1 MNPPDAAEQLE
12 ILIPFVAGTALR
24 DQRETMERPFFS
36 IAKGKRLKPI
46 KYVSPDG
53 SVYVNVTANH
63 ETGMA
68 TIWDADILIWAASV
82 LSDMKR
88 KGKNDI
94 PRTLHFQPF
103 DLLRMIGR
111 DVGGRQY
118 KLLKGALDRLQST
131 RVFTNIRAEGTK
143 RNERQFSWISELRDV
158 VDETTKTSLGMSI
171 TLSDWFYEGVM
182 QDGGVLAIDHEY
194 FKITGGRERW
204 LYRVA
209 RKHAGGAG
217 EEGFAIGMK
226 TLFEKSGA
234 EGTYARFKF
243 EMLKLA
249 QADDLP
255 SYALTIE
262 VKDKGE
268 PLLRMTRREQ
278 SPTKQLA
285 KKAKPA
291 KERTSKPRKAEIAK
305 VAPPMQLFR
314 QLSDISLAK
323 CRKEARGLDV
333 YALKTDFDMWLDEDP
348 GRNPRDYEAAFLG
361 FIRHRVS
368 TGT

>member
-12 ILIPFVAGTALR
+12 ILVPFVAGTALR

-118 KLLKGALDRLQST
+118 KLLRGALDRLQST
-131 RVFTNIRAEGTK
+131 RVFTNIRADGTK
-143 RNERQFSWISELRDV
+143 RKERQFSWISELEDV
-158 VDETTKTSLGMSI
+158 IDKDTKVSLGMSI

-182 QDGGVLAIDHEY
+182 QDGGVLAIDPEY

-243 EMLKLA
+243 EMLKLVA
-249 QADDLP
+249 VDGLP
-255 SYALTIE
+255 GYALSIE

-268 PLLRMTRREQ
+268 PLLRMTRREF
-278 SPTKQLA
+278 PPEQLA
-285 KKAKPA
+285 
-291 KERTSKPRKAEIAK
+291 PRKRPRPPKPPKASAA
-305 VAPPMQLFR
+305 APPRQLFR
-314 QLSDISLAK
+314 QLSDDVLARAK
-323 CRKEARGLDV
+323 KEAKNLDV
-333 YALKTDFDMWLDEDP
+333 YGLKADFDCWLNDDSK
-348 GRNPRDYEAAFLG
+348 RNPRDYEAAFLG
-361 FIRHRVS
+361 FVRKRAAKV
-368 TGT
+368 G

>member
-12 ILIPFVAGTALR
+12 ILVPFVAGTALR

-118 KLLKGALDRLQST
+118 KLLRGALDRLQST
-131 RVFTNIRAEGTK
+131 RVFTNIRADGTK
-143 RNERQFSWISELRDV
+143 RKERQFSWISELEDV
-158 VDETTKTSLGMSI
+158 IDKDTKVSLGMSI

-182 QDGGVLAIDHEY
+182 QDGGVLAIDPEY

-217 EEGFAIGMK
+217 EDGFAIGMK

-249 QADDLP
+249 AADGLP
-255 SYALTIE
+255 GYALSIE

-268 PLLRMTRREQ
+268 PLLRMTRREFPPEQ
-278 SPTKQLA
+278 SAL
-285 KKAKPA
+285 KK
-291 KERTSKPRKAEIAK
+291 RTRAPKSPKAA
-305 VAPPMQLFR
+305 VAPPPMQLFR
-314 QLSDISLAK
+314 QLSDDALARA
-323 CRKEARGLDV
+323 RKEAKNLDV
-333 YALKTDFDMWLDEDP
+333 YGLKADFDGWLNDDSK
-348 GRNPRDYEAAFLG
+348 RNPRDYGAAFLG
-361 FIRHRVS
+361 FVRKRAAEV
-368 TGT
+368 G

>member
-12 ILIPFVAGTALR
+12 ILVPLVAGTALR

-88 KGKNDI
+88 KGRNDI
-94 PRTLHFQPF
+94 PRKLQFQPF

-118 KLLKGALDRLQST
+118 KLLKAALDRLQST

-143 RNERQFSWISELRDV
+143 RKERQFSWISEVGDII
-158 VDETTKTSLGMSI
+158 DTETKVSLGMTI

-182 QDGGVLAIDHEY
+182 QDGGVLAIDPEY

-217 EEGFAIGMK
+217 KEGFAIGMK

-249 QADDLP
+249 AADGLP
-255 SYALTIE
+255 GYALSIE

-268 PLLRMTRREQ
+268 PLLRMTRRELPAEQ
-278 SPTKQLA
+278 PTTQKVARSPKGPRPS
-285 KKAKPA
+285 KAPA
-291 KERTSKPRKAEIAK
+291 A
-305 VAPPMQLFR
+305 APPMQLFR
-314 QLSDISLAK
+314 QLSDHALAQ
-323 CRKEARGLDV
+323 CRKEAKGFDV
-333 YALKTDFDMWLDEDP
+333 YGLKTDFDIWLNDDP
-348 GRNPRDYEAAFLG
+348 KRNPRDYEAAFLG
-361 FIRHRVS
+361 FVKKRAAEV
-368 TGT
+368 G